1 MPEVEDVESNS
12 EFKAETELIAVAYS
26 LRGSGAFSLS
36 RVVSISKRNTISA
49 YRAAIFRVAKK

>member
-1 MPEVEDVESNS
+1 MT
-12 EFKAETELIAVAYS
+12 FAYS

-49 YRAAIFRVAKK
+49 YWAAIFRVAKK